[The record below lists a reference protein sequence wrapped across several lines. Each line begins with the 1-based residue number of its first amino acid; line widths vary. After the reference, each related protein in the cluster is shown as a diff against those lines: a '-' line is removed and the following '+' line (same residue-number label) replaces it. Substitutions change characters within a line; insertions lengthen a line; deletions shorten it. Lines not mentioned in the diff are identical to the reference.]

1 MEKLPLQTIK
11 EDFQNKK
18 FKNLL
23 RTLKNINNKT
33 KKLEEK
39 LKPRMV
45 LKAIV

>member
-1 MEKLPLQTIK
+1 MEKLPLRTIK

-18 FKNLL
+18 FKNLS

-39 LKPRMV
+39 FKLRMV
-45 LKAIV
+45 LRATV